1 MKYNRPISSDL
12 KGFYSKI
19 VLYDAIQTFHEKLM
33 ELHHN
38 KFLEERCF
46 KFII

>member
-1 MKYNRPISSDL
+1 MKYNRPFSSHL
-12 KGFYSKI
+12 QGFYSKI

-38 KFLEERCF
+38 TFLEERRIE
-46 KFII
+46 FIV